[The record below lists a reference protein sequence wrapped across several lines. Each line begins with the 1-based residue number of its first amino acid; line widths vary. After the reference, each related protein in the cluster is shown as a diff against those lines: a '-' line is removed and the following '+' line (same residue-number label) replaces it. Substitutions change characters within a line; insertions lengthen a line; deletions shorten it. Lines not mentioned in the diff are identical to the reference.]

1 MEKLSKCPHQ
11 DNQTEENMINTIK
24 LFNETIER
32 KFWEV
37 VIPLMKNEPE
47 LAKNIVNIGY
57 IFLDRYTKRNMFI
70 KSIFWICMG
79 LSIGLGIGVLLP

>member
-1 MEKLSKCPHQ
+1 
-11 DNQTEENMINTIK
+11 MINTIK